1 MAARYAVSTGKVL
14 EVILWLA
21 RQQPGIDV
29 YHVVKC
35 AFYADKLHL
44 NRYGRPISG
53 DDYTADT
60 YGPLG
65 KVTYGLLRHEPLEI
79 LALGG
84 NGKLPFRVEDGLY
97 VYADRDPNPGR
108 LSDSDI
114 AALDEAYRE
123 NGHKSFEQLKQESHQ
138 DPSYVSADGGRMSY
152 EDMLSPD
159 DPKRAEKIAYL
170 RETARTAAL

>member
-1 MAARYAVSTGKVL
+1 M
-14 EVILWLA
+14 
-21 RQQPGIDV
+21 

-35 AFYADKLHL
+35 AFFADKLHL

-53 DDYTADT
+53 DDYIADT

-84 NGKLPFRVEDGLY
+84 NGTLPFRVEDHLY
-97 VYADRDPNPGR
+97 VYADREPNLNR
-108 LSDSDI
+108 LSSSDI

-123 NGHKSFEQLKQESHQ
+123 HGHKTFDELREESHQ
-138 DPSYVSADGGRMSY
+138 DPAYVSANGGRMNY

-159 DPKRAEKIAYL
+159 DPKRSDKIAYL
-170 RETARTAAL
+170 QDAARTAAL

>member
-1 MAARYAVSTGKVL
+1 MAARYAVSTGKAL

-21 RQQPGIDV
+21 KQQPGIDV

-44 NRYGRPISG
+44 IKYGRPISG

-60 YGPLG
+60 WGPLG

-84 NGKLPFRVEDGLY
+84 NGKLPFTVRDGLY
-97 VYADRDPNPGR
+97 VYADLDPNLDR
-108 LSDSDI
+108 LSPSDI
-114 AALDEAYRE
+114 EALTESFRE
-123 NGHKSFEQLKQESHQ
+123 NAHKSFDELKNESHRE
-138 DPSYVSADGGRMSY
+138 PAYVRADGGRMKY
-152 EDMLSPD
+152 EDLFPPD
-159 DPKRAEKIAYL
+159 DPKRSEKIAYL
-170 RETARTAAL
+170 QEAARTAAL

>member
-1 MAARYAVSTGKVL
+1 MAARYAVSTGKAL

-21 RQQPGIDV
+21 RKQPGIDV

-44 NRYGRPISG
+44 NKYGRPISG
-53 DDYTADT
+53 DDYTADV

-84 NGKLPFRVEDGLY
+84 NGKLPFRIEDGLY
-97 VYADRDPNPGR
+97 VYADRDANRSR

-114 AALDEAYRE
+114 AALDEAFRDHA
-123 NGHKSFEQLKQESHQ
+123 HKSFDELKEESHQ
-138 DPSYVSADGGRMSY
+138 DPAYISADGGRMAY
-152 EDMLSPD
+152 EDMLAPD
-159 DPKRAEKIAYL
+159 DPKRAEKAAYL
-170 RETARTAAL
+170 TEAARTAAL